1 MSEVT
6 LNFICNICRRD
17 WKEKVPV
24 PENYE
29 ATENPEQVYSRTCK
43 DCERT
48 LLESRVKSYI
58 TKDIGARFTDAKV
71 TDFGPDFA
79 MQIAE
84 LVDISVKKRQGF
96 HIAGVENAGKTHL
109 AAALIRYLATKWLK
123 PEQVFSLYLRGRDI
137 YRLVDYRGQPCD
149 TEIYEKYV
157 SSPVLFLDDFITA
170 DQRAGDQILGLVDDR
185 YRRRKYTIS
194 VSNYNVAQIY
204 AGDTPFGQTVGR
216 LLISRIV
223 RDAGEEGT
231 NEIILEPPK
240 R

>member
-1 MSEVT
+1 MSEII

-17 WKEKVPV
+17 WMETI
-24 PENYE
+24 PEP
-29 ATENPEQVYSRTCK
+29 TGWDGREQVYSRTCK
-43 DCERT
+43 DCEKT
-48 LLESRVKSYI
+48 LLENRVKSYI
-58 TKDIGARFTDAKV
+58 TKDIGARFTDAKI

-79 MQIAE
+79 IQIAE
-84 LVDISVKKRQGF
+84 LVDVSVAKRQGF
-96 HIAGVENAGKTHL
+96 HITGVENAGKTHL
-109 AAALIRYLATKWLK
+109 VAALIRYLAIKHLK

-149 TEIYEKYV
+149 TDTYEKYV
-157 SSPVLFLDDFITA
+157 SSPVLFIDDMVTA

-194 VSNYNVAQIY
+194 VSNFPVKQIY
-204 AGDTPFGQTVGR
+204 EGGTPIGETVGR

-223 RDAGEEGT
+223 RDAGDEGT
-231 NEIILEPPK
+231 NEIVLEPIK